1 MKIYA
6 RIHPKMP
13 HQSFYR
19 CGYRFGKNWRE
30 LDVDKATTMR
40 LFAEQMLEVSD
51 KCPPELA
58 SGELS
63 GQDKQTGDIGSHQ
76 DQSTNPPGTPSPE
89 SANQND
95 TVSDGNKQPGT
106 DDNADDPAET
116 GNTEDSPAESAD
128 KQDAPAKSG
137 KTSTRKGE

>member
-19 CGYRFGKNWRE
+19 CGYRFGKSWRE
-30 LDVDKATTMR
+30 LDVDKATAIR
-40 LFAEQMLEVSD
+40 LHSEQMLEVSD
-51 KCPPELA
+51 KCPSELA
-58 SGELS
+58 SGEPS

-76 DQSTNPPGTPSPE
+76 DQSTNPQGTPSPE

-106 DDNADDPAET
+106 DDDTDDPAET
-116 GNTEDSPAESAD
+116 GNTEDSPAESTD
-128 KQDAPAKSG
+128 KQDVSAKSG
-137 KTSTRKGE
+137 KTSTRKGK

>member
-19 CGYRFGKNWRE
+19 CGYRFGKNWHE
-30 LDVDKATTMR
+30 LDVDKATAMR

-58 SGELS
+58 SGESS
-63 GQDKQTGDIGSHQ
+63 GQDKPAGDIGSHQ

-95 TVSDGNKQPGT
+95 KASDGNKQPGT
-106 DDNADDPAET
+106 DDDADDHAET
-116 GNTEDSPAESAD
+116 
-128 KQDAPAKSG
+128 G